1 MGFKNSKKK
10 QNINDEVVAGSVE
23 MLIRKSK
30 LTATCEF
37 DYQKLC
43 KNCVGLLECK
53 IERKGEYLNFI
64 YDTKNV
70 KSWSCILKESKEFQ
84 MLTLLDV
91 KKLLRISK
99 QYSFMLEPE
108 NLYYDIHGRIYVRDR
123 DVYGTETMWDE
134 GEFYRQYISLIGC
147 TFSKKYT
154 FQDYYEG
161 GMDLLQEDNFLSEIA
176 KCPDTEEV
184 VAILYKEY
192 ESYKE
197 THRNNYIEVVKKHY
211 YAQKSSFAII
221 CMVAMVALVI
231 SAYLTIWERPFQ
243 KAVIAANEAYLQLD
257 YEATIEAMNTID
269 VDRMNSY
276 QKYILAISSVKCEN
290 FNDKNEKNILNSI
303 SLNGDE
309 KVMEYWIF
317 INRLEMQK
325 AQDIAMQ
332 FSSEQLLY
340 YAYLKEKVAVE
351 NDSTMTGAEKQ
362 KRLSELEMALEPL
375 KDEYSSLTEE

>member
-1 MGFKNSKKK
+1 
-10 QNINDEVVAGSVE
+10 
-23 MLIRKSK
+23 
-30 LTATCEF
+30 
-37 DYQKLC
+37 
-43 KNCVGLLECK
+43 
-53 IERKGEYLNFI
+53 
-64 YDTKNV
+64 
-70 KSWSCILKESKEFQ
+70 
-84 MLTLLDV
+84 
-91 KKLLRISK
+91 
-99 QYSFMLEPE
+99 
-108 NLYYDIHGRIYVRDR
+108 
-123 DVYGTETMWDE
+123 MWDE

>member
-1 MGFKNSKKK
+1 
-10 QNINDEVVAGSVE
+10 
-23 MLIRKSK
+23 
-30 LTATCEF
+30 
-37 DYQKLC
+37 
-43 KNCVGLLECK
+43 
-53 IERKGEYLNFI
+53 
-64 YDTKNV
+64 
-70 KSWSCILKESKEFQ
+70 
-84 MLTLLDV
+84 
-91 KKLLRISK
+91 
-99 QYSFMLEPE
+99 MLEPE

-176 KCPDTEEV
+176 KCPYTEEV

-362 KRLSELEMALEPL
+362 KRLAELEMALEPL